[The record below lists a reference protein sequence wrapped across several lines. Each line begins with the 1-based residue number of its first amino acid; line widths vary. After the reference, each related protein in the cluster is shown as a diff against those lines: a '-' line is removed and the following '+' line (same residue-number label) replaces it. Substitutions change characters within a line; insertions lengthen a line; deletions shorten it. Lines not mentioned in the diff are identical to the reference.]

1 MRMLVDTNV
10 IISALFFEGN
20 ERKLLDI
27 LSKNGG
33 LVLSEAVMHETQY
46 VAAGWPEGK
55 EIASRFEKAVPK
67 ETTIIAKN
75 RAQPK
80 MRLAEPL
87 VRDKK
92 DAPILAAFLASGAD
106 YLVTGDKD
114 LLSIGRKDIINARAA
129 LEILGKPAK

>member
-1 MRMLVDTNV
+1 MLLDTNV
-10 IISALFFEGN
+10 VISALFFEGN
-20 ERKLLDI
+20 ERKLLNI
-27 LSKNGG
+27 LSRNGG

-55 EIASRFEKAVPK
+55 ETASRFEMTVSK
-67 ETTIIAKN
+67 ENALIAKN
-75 RAQPK
+75 QAQPK
-80 MRLAEPL
+80 MHLAESL

-114 LLSIGRKDIINARAA
+114 LLSIGRKDIINARVA

>member
-1 MRMLVDTNV
+1 MLLDTNV

-20 ERKLLDI
+20 ERKLLNT
-27 LSKNGG
+27 LSRNGG
-33 LVLSEAVMHETQY
+33 LVLSEAVIHETRY

-55 EIASRFEKAVPK
+55 ETASRFEATISK
-67 ETTIIAKN
+67 ETMIIAKSQ
-75 RAQPK
+75 AQPN

-87 VRDKK
+87 VRDRK

-114 LLSIGRKDIINARAA
+114 LLSIGRKDVINARKA
-129 LEILGKPAK
+129 LEILSKTAK